1 MYIVKI
7 LWNLSWD
14 IFMWRLIGWGEC
26 LKKEEKI
33 YFEFIWILI
42 LSGVNGVFY
51 VLKVCLF

>member
-1 MYIVKI
+1 MKFKLGYFYVKI
-7 LWNLSWD
+7 EC
-14 IFMWRLIGWGEC
+14 GEC
-26 LKKEEKI
+26 LKKEEEKI

>member
-1 MYIVKI
+1 MKFKLGYFYVKI
-7 LWNLSWD
+7 E
-14 IFMWRLIGWGEC
+14 WGEC
-26 LKKEEKI
+26 LKKEEEEKI